1 VAAIERDTTAM
12 VVDIAKSLFGADADN
27 TAVPRAVYT
36 AMDAVRGI
44 QLTRIATP
52 DLTDE
57 HEARWRRA
65 KADLRI
71 VFENALAPR
80 RPPTP

>member
-1 VAAIERDTTAM
+1 
-12 VVDIAKSLFGADADN
+12 
-27 TAVPRAVYT
+27 
-36 AMDAVRGI
+36 MDAVRGI

-71 VFENALAPR
+71 VFENALAPQ
-80 RPPTP
+80 RPPTR